1 MTKAA
6 QPATVTIAAQ
16 PATVTKAAQPATVTI
31 ARSST
36 ATSNSGSEIGG
47 LARESPRKIE
57 IAVGAVSD
65 DASSAASANEDD
77 AAAMAEAAAEEMAA
91 ADWAAQLDSAA
102 AETSVGGSG
111 NQPSSGQFG
120 QREGNTAA
128 TITGEVL

>member
-1 MTKAA
+1 MA
-6 QPATVTIAAQ
+6 P
-16 PATVTKAAQPATVTI
+16 
-31 ARSST
+31 
-36 ATSNSGSEIGG
+36 
-47 LARESPRKIE
+47 ESPRKIE